1 MPRLL
6 VVIPAYN
13 EESRLGPSLA
23 RLRGCFQAAQLEA
36 VTILVSSNGSVDRT
50 ADVAKAA
57 GVACVTAVNFPDK
70 GLAIHRAWRLHHQ
83 DCDVLAYCD
92 ADMATDPE
100 ALVLGLALIRS
111 GQADA
116 VVGSRWHPQSKII
129 GRGPGRSFLSRTLS
143 FFWKLL
149 PGSVLSDPGCGL
161 KLIKTE
167 AFLGL
172 PLNVNASG
180 FAFGGEVMVRL
191 QRAGGRVVEIP
202 VTWTDDRARRL
213 RLGKA
218 AWDYAK
224 AWWRLFLRL
233 A

>member
-1 MPRLL
+1 MSLL

-13 EESRLGPSLA
+13 EATRIAAGLSRIQSVLGGQDA
-23 RLRGCFQAAQLEA
+23 
-36 VTILVSSNGSVDRT
+36 LVVVSDNGSTDDTRQRVEACGVSYVRLVDH
-50 ADVAKAA
+50 
-57 GVACVTAVNFPDK
+57 PDK
-70 GLAIHRAWRLHHQ
+70 GLAIHCAWRHLAEKS
-83 DCDVLAYCD
+83 DVLAYCD
-92 ADMATDPE
+92 ADMAADPE
-100 ALVLGLALIRS
+100 ALLRGLALIRS

-116 VVGSRWHPQSKII
+116 VVGSRWHRESKVI
-129 GRGPGRSFLSRTLS
+129 GRGTGRSLISSILS
-143 FFWKLL
+143 FFWRRL
-149 PGSVLSDPGCGL
+149 PGSTLSDPGCGL
-161 KLIKTE
+161 KLIRTASFTK
-167 AFLGL
+167 
-172 PLNVNASG
+172 LNMPERGG

-191 QRAGGRVVEIP
+191 QRARGRVVEIP